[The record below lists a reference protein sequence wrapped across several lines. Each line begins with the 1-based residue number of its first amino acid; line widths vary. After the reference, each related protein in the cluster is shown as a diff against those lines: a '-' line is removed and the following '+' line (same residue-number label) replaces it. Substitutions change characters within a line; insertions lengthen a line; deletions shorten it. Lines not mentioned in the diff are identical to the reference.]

1 MLINDWLPEWSPSLR
16 RKHIWGLCLEG
27 GHGVHCWRVGQCF
40 GQADLSWS
48 ASVWFKKRSYHF
60 NPPCSVK
67 ASRLTF

>member
-40 GQADLSWS
+40 LVKLTCRGQLQCGL
-48 ASVWFKKRSYHF
+48 R
-60 NPPCSVK
+60 NGPIT
-67 ASRLTF
+67 LTLPAR